1 MSIVARLLTTVI
13 AGLASF
19 GAVGIYTLLTG
30 PPYTYIDLAEV
41 MILFTVVYVPGIF
54 ASRQLLDAYAA
65 ESMEKLSGP
74 AHPA

>member
-30 PPYTYIDLAEV
+30 PPLTYVDLTV
-41 MILFTVVYVPGIF
+41 LMILFTVVYVPGVF

-65 ESMEKLSGP
+65 ESMERLSDPGYP
-74 AHPA
+74 A